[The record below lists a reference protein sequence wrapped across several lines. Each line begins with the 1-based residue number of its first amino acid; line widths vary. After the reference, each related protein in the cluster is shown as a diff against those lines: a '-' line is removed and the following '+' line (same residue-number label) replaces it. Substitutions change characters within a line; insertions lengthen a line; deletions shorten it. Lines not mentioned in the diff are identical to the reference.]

1 MEIEAKSH
9 NERLNS
15 LVAIT
20 VLIVSLFSTATR
32 LKDDNLIR
40 AMEYVKADSLDL
52 WNEYQAERIK
62 LHGDENGSK
71 LLSLLRVQNAAA
83 ALLEQ
88 KRLQTQIAKYERQS
102 AELSVK
108 AKAQEARY
116 NALKSRHEQF
126 DTEEGILSVTL
137 ALTAVAA
144 LTELSWLLVVGWAF
158 AVFGIV
164 MGLAGMFG
172 WPLHPEILTELFGRA
187 KQKGPEFPPAL
198 CLCFEWVACPRFD
211 TLAGRP

>member
-172 WPLHPEILTELFGRA
+172 WPLHPEILTELFG
-187 KQKGPEFPPAL
+187 
-198 CLCFEWVACPRFD
+198 
-211 TLAGRP
+211 